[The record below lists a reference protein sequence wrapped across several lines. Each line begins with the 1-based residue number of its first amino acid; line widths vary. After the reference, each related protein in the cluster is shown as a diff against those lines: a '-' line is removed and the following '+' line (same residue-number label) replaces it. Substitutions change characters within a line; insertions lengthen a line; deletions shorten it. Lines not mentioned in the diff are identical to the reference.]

1 MDNLGFMNQLKQLLG
16 PGILFAATAIGVSHL
31 VQSTKAGA
39 MFGFSLIGFV
49 ALANVLKYPFFE
61 YGSRYAAATGESI
74 ISGYYRLHRF
84 WLYAYLIVTFISM
97 MFVTAAVG
105 AVTIGFMEN
114 LFGLSALT
122 GFSHLTH
129 YLLFGGCTLLLV
141 LGRFNVLEK
150 LVKVLGVV
158 LLLTTI
164 FAFFAALYKGPATD
178 VTLMPALD
186 QEAWVFLLPLMGWMP
201 TAIDLSSW
209 NSLWTVEKAKQSN
222 EKFSVKQ
229 VVQEFGIGYWSAA
242 ILAFLFLTM
251 GAMLVYGTAV
261 EVPGSGAAFSSFVIA
276 LYTSSIGE
284 WSFYIISA
292 AAFSIMLSTFLTV
305 VDGFSRAI
313 LAAFSL
319 ALHGDENEAS
329 SQRNQRRW
337 APLIVAAGGLALIL
351 IYEGDTDSFSMIVNA
366 ATTLSFVI
374 APLIAALNFRLVMRD
389 KIGSENTPG
398 KFLKGLSWLGMIY
411 LVGFLIWFVLY

>member
-1 MDNLGFMNQLKQLLG
+1 MKQLKALLG

-39 MFGFSLIGFV
+39 LFGFSLIGFV

-74 ISGYYRLHRF
+74 ISGYYKLHRL
-84 WLYAYLIVTFISM
+84 WLYAYLAVTFISM
-97 MFVTAAVG
+97 LFVTAAVG

-122 GFSHLTH
+122 GYDHFTH
-129 YLLFGGCTLLLV
+129 YLLFGGCTLLLI

-150 LVKVLGVV
+150 LVKVLGIV
-158 LLLTTI
+158 LLVTTI

-178 VTLMPALD
+178 MSLMPALD
-186 QEAWVFLLPLMGWMP
+186 GDAWGFLLPLMGWMP

-209 NSLWTVEKAKQSN
+209 NSLWTVEKAKQN
-222 EKFSVKQ
+222 KEKASVKL
-229 VVQEFGIGYWSAA
+229 VVREFGMGYWSAA

-251 GAMLVYGTAV
+251 GAMLVYGTEV

-284 WSFYIISA
+284 WSFYIIST
-292 AAFSIMLSTFLTV
+292 AAFSIMFSTFLTV
-305 VDGFSRAI
+305 IDGFSRAI
-313 LAAFSL
+313 LASFSL
-319 ALHGDENEAS
+319 ALHGNENGD
-329 SQRNQRRW
+329 QTNPKRRRW
-337 APLIVAAGGLALIL
+337 APVVVAAGGLALIL
-351 IYEGDTDSFSMIVNA
+351 FYEGDADSFSLIVNA
-366 ATTLSFVI
+366 ATTVSFII
-374 APLIAALNFRLVMRD
+374 APLIAALNFRLVMGD
-389 KIGSENTPG
+389 KIGRQNAPG
-398 KFLKGLSWLGMIY
+398 KLLKTLSWLGMIY